1 MNREQTRTVLWIQIV
16 SLILVGFAPSIFLKP
31 LKECI
36 QHVYLQTICSA
47 SLELPFFFFL
57 VETAVS
63 VVDKSVLFLLLLKI
77 KNSWTLMLA
86 LVPNFWHMKHYKIW
100 CEIFTA
106 RQCLYHSMSSTSSR
120 ALRFQFD
127 FSLVD
132 LLANFTVVSV

>member
-1 MNREQTRTVLWIQIV
+1 MSTDCFTDACW
-16 SLILVGFAPSIFLKP
+16 
-31 LKECI
+31 
-36 QHVYLQTICSA
+36 ICSLNFSKA
-47 SLELPFFFFL
+47 IKEVHSTCVSPDDLFSRLRSSFFFFFL

-63 VVDKSVLFLLLLKI
+63 IVDKSVLFLLLLKI

-100 CEIFTA
+100 CEIFSA
-106 RQCLYHSMSSTSSR
+106 RLCLYHSMSSTSSR

-132 LLANFTVVSV
+132 LLANFAVVSV